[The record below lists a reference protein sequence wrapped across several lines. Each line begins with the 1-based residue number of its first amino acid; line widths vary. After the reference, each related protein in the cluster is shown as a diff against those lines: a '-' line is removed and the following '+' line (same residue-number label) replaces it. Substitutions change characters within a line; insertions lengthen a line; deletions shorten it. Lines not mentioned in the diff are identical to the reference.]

1 MTVEPPWTSRAKCTS
16 SRWYGIAHMLGAG
29 MVEEARET
37 VMRFAWYV
45 ERAKMKE
52 WNGVLEDLGRM
63 RAALPEDRCVKLL
76 ESAARLSAGH
86 VRREP
91 LEVAGQMHAR
101 LMGYGDVL
109 GDFLEEILAWRVP
122 DGLKGWWRLV
132 SQTVDPA
139 GGACLQ
145 TLEGHSSWCE
155 QCVVFSRWD
164 EGCVGVW

>member
-1 MTVEPPWTSRAKCTS
+1 
-16 SRWYGIAHMLGAG
+16 
-29 MVEEARET
+29 
-37 VMRFAWYV
+37 
-45 ERAKMKE
+45 MKE

-109 GDFLEEILAWRVP
+109 GDFLGEILEWRVP
-122 DGLKGWWRLV
+122 NGLKGWWRLV
-132 SQTVDPA
+132 GQTVDPA
-139 GGACLQ
+139 GEHVCRRWRGIL
-145 TLEGHSSWCE
+145 LCE
-155 QCVVFSRWD
+155 ECVVFSRWD
-164 EGCVGVW
+164 EGCVGV